1 MFLWGVEALN
11 LLRILLQVVTSTEA
25 SHPAL
30 WNWLW
35 IGTRFGLELLEVSVV
50 VFLLQGYLR
59 TGREVR
65 PSSHQ
70 LHSVVTQWSAE
81 MRGRSGQRRMSSC
94 WSNKDVD
101 RLKSGLVCCR
111 SRLSFVHCTSQ
122 GALRQWTR

>member
-1 MFLWGVEALN
+1 MSTYYVFLWAVEALN
-11 LLRILLQVVTSTEA
+11 LLRILLQIATSTEA

-65 PSSHQ
+65 LQVPNPVSDCFQ
-70 LHSVVTQWSAE
+70 CLHSS
-81 MRGRSGQRRMSSC
+81 
-94 WSNKDVD
+94 
-101 RLKSGLVCCR
+101 
-111 SRLSFVHCTSQ
+111 
-122 GALRQWTR
+122 